1 MIHPRNIVISPII
14 TEKSSN
20 QMERTNTYS
29 FKVSINA
36 NKIEIKHAIEK
47 IFSVK
52 VLDVNTIRMLG
63 KPKRLGRYSGKRPD
77 WKKAIVTLR
86 AGDKIA
92 DFEA

>member
-1 MIHPRNIVISPII
+1 MIHPRNIIISPII

-47 IFSVK
+47 IFSVR

-86 AGDKIA
+86 PGDKIA
-92 DFEA
+92 DFEG

>member
-14 TEKSSN
+14 TEKSEN
-20 QMERTNTYS
+20 QAQSQNTYT

-47 IFSVK
+47 IFAVK

-63 KPKRLGRYSGKRPD
+63 KPKRLGKYSGKRPD

-86 AGDKIA
+86 SGDKIA
-92 DFEA
+92 DFEV

>member
-1 MIHPRNIVISPII
+1 HPRNIIISPII

-20 QMERTNTYS
+20 QIERTNTYS

-86 AGDKIA
+86 DGDKIA
-92 DFEA
+92 EFEA

>member
-1 MIHPRNIVISPII
+1 MIHPRNIIISPII

-20 QMERTNTYS
+20 QIERTNTYS

-86 AGDKIA
+86 DGDKIA
-92 DFEA
+92 EFEA

>member
-14 TEKSSN
+14 TEKSALQREN
-20 QMERTNTYS
+20 TNTYT

-47 IFSVK
+47 IFSVR

-92 DFEA
+92 DFEG

>member
-14 TEKSSN
+14 TEKSSQQVQN
-20 QMERTNTYS
+20 TNTYT

-86 AGDKIA
+86 EGDKIA